1 MKVNSLYVV
10 YGDNGNE
17 MAYRIMEEAGVSKI
31 VNSSMKLAIK
41 PNLVVPKPHTS
52 GATTS
57 PGVVEGIIRFL
68 KDCGCGDISIM
79 EGSWIGS
86 DTSRAFEACGYV
98 GISKKYGV
106 RLIDLK
112 KDKTKTIS
120 LDGKSVTVCR
130 SPLEADFLI
139 NVPVLKAHC
148 QTLLTCALKNL
159 KGCIPDSEKRRFHAH
174 GLHENIALLNAFL
187 KAHLVIVDGITGDL
201 TFEEG
206 GNPVHMNRIIL
217 GTDPVMVDS
226 YAARL
231 IGYSP
236 DDIRYIGLAER
247 LGIGK
252 SAIGKDCVNEL
263 NRELNQEL
271 NRYGSKGIANTGSK
285 VRCLSRRINEKQ
297 ACSACYGSLVHA
309 LCRLEERG
317 ILKEI
322 RADIH
327 IGQGFKGLRSD
338 GISVGNCTRGFTVN
352 IPGCPPDAADIVR
365 TLTEKYHGHNS

>member
-1 MKVNSLYVV
+1 MKMENLFVV

-17 MAYRIMEEAGVSKI
+17 MAYRIMEEAGIGNI
-31 VNSSMKLAIK
+31 VNSSMKIAIK
-41 PNLVVPKPHTS
+41 PNLVVPKPSSS

-57 PGVVEGIIRFL
+57 PDIVEGIIRFL
-68 KDCGCGDISIM
+68 KDCGCSNIAIM
-79 EGSWIGS
+79 EGSWIGA

-98 GISKKYGV
+98 RISDKYGV

-112 KDKTKTIS
+112 KDKTKTLSIN
-120 LDGKSVTVCR
+120 DKSITVCC

-159 KGCIPDSEKRRFHAH
+159 KGCIPDSEKRRFHVH
-174 GLHENIALLNAFL
+174 GLHENIALLNALL
-187 KAHLVIVDGITGDL
+187 KTHLVIVDGIIGDL

-206 GNPVHMNRIIL
+206 GNPVHMDRIIL
-217 GTDPVMVDS
+217 GTDPVLVDS

-236 DDIRYIGLAER
+236 DDIRYIGLAEK
-247 LGIGK
+247 LGVGK
-252 SAIGKDCVNEL
+252 SAIGKDCVI
-263 NRELNQEL
+263 ELNQDSL
-271 NRYGSKGIANTGSK
+271 KKIVNTGNK
-285 VRCLSRRINEKQ
+285 VRNLSRRINEKQ
-297 ACSACYGSLVHA
+297 ACSACYGSLIHA

-317 ILKEI
+317 VLKEL
-322 RADIH
+322 REDIH

-338 GISVGNCTRGFTVN
+338 GIGVGKCTRGFTVN
-352 IPGCPPDAADIVR
+352 VPGCPPDAADIVK
-365 TLTEKYHGHNS
+365 TLIDKYNGHHF